1 MDPPRCAD
9 FVHGYHRLFR
19 GNTVPP
25 LWSKRCGMIRPQEEI
40 LEDDT
45 VLTDPPYRG
54 SVVVLD
60 GAPYG
65 YRPAAD
71 RHIRSASHG
80 YQPEAG
86 RHVTKLVTR
95 CVNGSNVNEDNDT
108 MTASHHRIECTQDGA
123 RTSQRSARSNAR
135 YQP

>member
-1 MDPPRCAD
+1 MR
-9 FVHGYHRLFR
+9 
-19 GNTVPP
+19 P
-25 LWSKRCGMIRPQEEI
+25 LEEI
-40 LEDDT
+40 LEVDT

-54 SVVVLD
+54 STVVLN

-71 RHIRSASHG
+71 RHNRSASHG
-80 YQPEAG
+80 SQPGAD

-95 CVNGSNVNEDNDT
+95 CMNGLNINEDNDT

-123 RTSQRSARSNAR
+123 RTSLRSARSSTR